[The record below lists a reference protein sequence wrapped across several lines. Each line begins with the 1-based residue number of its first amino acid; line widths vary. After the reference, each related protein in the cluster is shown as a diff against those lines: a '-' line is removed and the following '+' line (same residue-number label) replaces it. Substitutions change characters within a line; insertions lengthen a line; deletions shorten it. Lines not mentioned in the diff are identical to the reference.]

1 MSKIRT
7 GVSGWSH
14 EGWGGD
20 YFPADLAHRRRLAFL
35 SERMDSV
42 EANGTFYSLLS
53 PAAYRR
59 WYEETARGFLIA
71 VKGSRFITHNKK
83 LRGVRVA
90 LANFLAS
97 GLLELREKLGP
108 LLWQLPTRHVFDADR
123 LRGFLELLPH
133 DTDAAA
139 ALARAHDD
147 RVPEVTLSTDRNRR
161 LRHVLEPRH
170 ESFFCDEA
178 VRILRGAG
186 VALAVSHAGDW
197 PMREEVTAGFVYIR
211 LHGAPRTYASG
222 YDANSLDYW
231 ARRTRVWAD
240 GGEPD
245 DAKRITGRKPP
256 RRKSRDVYVYFDND
270 GEGRAP
276 HDAEALRVRLADD

>member
-1 MSKIRT
+1 MSRIRT

-14 EGWGGD
+14 QGWRGD
-20 YFPADLAHRRRLAFL
+20 YFPEDLSDRRRLPYL

-53 PAAYRR
+53 PTSYRR
-59 WYEETARGFLIA
+59 WYEDTAPGFRIA
-71 VKGSRFITHNKK
+71 VKGSRYITHNKK
-83 LRGVRVA
+83 LRDVRVA

-97 GLLELREKLGP
+97 GLLELKEKLGP
-108 LLWQLPTRHVFDADR
+108 LLWQLPRRHVFEAGR
-123 LRGFLELLPH
+123 LRDFLELLPR
-133 DTDAAA
+133 DTEAAV
-139 ALARAHDD
+139 ALARDHDD
-147 RVPEVTLSTDRNRR
+147 RVTDVALSTDRKRR

-178 VRILRGAG
+178 VRILRRAG
-186 VALAVSHAGDW
+186 VALAISHGGDW

-211 LHGAPRTYASG
+211 LHGAPRTYVSG
-222 YDANSLDYW
+222 YDASSLDCW
-231 ARRTRVWAD
+231 AERIQAWAE
-240 GGEPD
+240 GGEPP
-245 DAKRITGRKPP
+245 DARRITGRSPP

-276 HDAEALRVRLADD
+276 HDAEALKERLSE

>member
-83 LRGVRVA
+83 LTDARGA
-90 LANFLAS
+90 LANYFAS
-97 GLLELREKLGP
+97 GVLALREKVGP
-108 LLWQLPTRHVFDADR
+108 LLWQLSKRHRFRRER
-123 LRGFLELLPH
+123 LEPFLAMLPR
-133 DTDAAA
+133 DTESAAR
-139 ALARAHDD
+139 LARDHDD
-147 RVPEVTLSTDRNRR
+147 RVDEPYLDVDANHR
-161 LRHVLEPRH
+161 LRHVVEARH
-170 ESFFCDEA
+170 ESFFTDEA
-178 VRILRGAG
+178 VRVLRDAG
-186 VALAVSHAGDW
+186 VALAISHAGDW
-197 PMREEVTAGFVYIR
+197 PMSEELTAGFVYIR
-211 LHGAPRTYASG
+211 LHGAPNTYSSG
-222 YDANSLDYW
+222 YDARALDEW
-231 ARRTRVWAD
+231 ARKIYAWSRGARPEGVRT
-240 GGEPD
+240 
-245 DAKRITGRKPP
+245 ITGRAPP
-256 RRKSRDVYVYFDND
+256 KRKERDVYVYFDND
-270 GEGRAP
+270 GAGRAP
-276 HDAEALRVRLADD
+276 HDALALAERV